1 MTFSSDISIVI
12 YVVLT
17 LWFQDSRL
25 HVFAS
30 APHLM
35 LNSCRA
41 ETGTA
46 STTYFKYG
54 KHHGTVADNLPMQIW
69 SLISGKRDHQWKYQ
83 LDSTALLISD
93 NDILKSAVH
102 NAALVFL
109 KHHQRDCL
117 DRLLSITVVKGFWN
131 LQMGYIVSFQQ
142 DELDLYEAATG
153 NILNVMFI

>member
-1 MTFSSDISIVI
+1 MANIMGQWLITF
-12 YVVLT
+12 
-17 LWFQDSRL
+17 
-25 HVFAS
+25 
-30 APHLM
+30 P
-35 LNSCRA
+35 C
-41 ETGTA
+41 
-46 STTYFKYG
+46 
-54 KHHGTVADNLPMQIW
+54 IW
-69 SLISGKRDHQWKYQ
+69 SPISGKRDHQWKYQ

-153 NILNVMFI
+153 NILKVMFI

>member
-1 MTFSSDISIVI
+1 MANIMGQWLITF
-12 YVVLT
+12 
-17 LWFQDSRL
+17 
-25 HVFAS
+25 
-30 APHLM
+30 P
-35 LNSCRA
+35 C
-41 ETGTA
+41 
-46 STTYFKYG
+46 
-54 KHHGTVADNLPMQIW
+54 IW

-93 NDILKSAVH
+93 NDILKSALH